1 MRILLAA
8 GASENVDVNE
18 GLRKILQQNNLEV
31 AGDCYSAD
39 VLVNVAQQLSADTVI
54 ISILLGDQ
62 DILVGVIKTLRERGI
77 RIIVL
82 PGDIEHEETRQFVA
96 KIIPFGVYDLV
107 FDEVK
112 PEMILQRLHNPA
124 ALGDIPE
131 FLVNAAMAKQKLS
144 MEISA
149 HAEKVVAEAE
159 IIKQKDKSNGR
170 KLNLFNFINLNN
182 KIKNEKLDNKNKTSW
197 HERFINPKKTDE
209 KINENIETTTIKT
222 KETVDSPKLKTT
234 DKIPTTVLGLGN
246 QNLNEWFKNT
256 FSHTAEIVLAASSPE
271 EFRTAV
277 QENQPDIAVIMRAGP
292 TGGLPYADELAV
304 FSCQYTRYVIF
315 IAGELDDEGKIM
327 AETVK
332 KAGGKVL
339 SCPPGETISGEELV
353 LLIQNTINE
362 TIYEDEQEEEIIYGN
377 EKTRG
382 SAENF
387 LQSISQVTDILK
399 KAVPRR
405 TETEE
410 LPINTARIPK
420 HPSAITAG
428 GVLLI
433 VSPWRPGLAGRIAAS
448 AAKIFS
454 EGGGET
460 AVICASGRSTA
471 ASWLGVTDEELI
483 LSDWRVPGSQIPVD
497 RGNIKIWAVDPAKSL
512 HMNIKEDLP
521 YILKEARNKANYTVI
536 DFGEDID
543 LAQSYIHQK
552 EAVLLCVVPGS
563 DPVEQKTSLIWLK
576 RTLGK
581 KDNIVIGFDLREQGR
596 IPEGVSSKLTIT
608 TSPEEA
614 LQNALKKNLDQY
626 IWNEV
631 IS

>member
-1 MRILLAA
+1 LNILVAAPDDTIRDYLREAGYNAWSLYSNDLILQMVEKYQIEAVIYLTKMSAVIPHEEAITETRKLQIRVILAA
-8 GASENVDVNE
+8 DKDKEE
-18 GLRKILQQNNLEV
+18 
-31 AGDCYSAD
+31 
-39 VLVNVAQQLSADTVI
+39 T
-54 ISILLGDQ
+54 LLTYAAAIGVK
-62 DILVGVIKTLRERGI
+62 DILIYPVN
-77 RIIVL
+77 
-82 PGDIEHEETRQFVA
+82 PEE
-96 KIIPFGVYDLV
+96 
-107 FDEVK
+107 
-112 PEMILQRLHNPA
+112 ILHRLKNPA
-124 ALGDIPE
+124 TVEEVFG
-131 FLVNAAMAKQKLS
+131 FLKQIGQRTRHKPF
-144 MEISA
+144 
-149 HAEKVVAEAE
+149 
-159 IIKQKDKSNGR
+159 Q
-170 KLNLFNFINLNN
+170 
-182 KIKNEKLDNKNKTSW
+182 KTSDKDIDEIKDIDKPAW
-197 HERFINPKKTDE
+197 YKRLIDIGQGSKSVVNNSQVLSEKQTVKQSEKELAPQLFTKTA
-209 KINENIETTTIKT
+209 TPTTI
-222 KETVDSPKLKTT
+222 
-234 DKIPTTVLGLGN
+234 LGLGN

-256 FSHTAEIVLAASSPE
+256 FSHTTEIVLAASSPE

-277 QENQPDIAVIMRAGP
+277 QEKCPDIAVIMRTGP

-304 FSCQYTRYVIF
+304 FSCQYARHVIF

-327 AETVK
+327 AEAVK
-332 KAGGKVL
+332 NAGGKVL

>member
-1 MRILLAA
+1 MEVYISF
-8 GASENVDVNE
+8 GDYSE
-18 GLRKILQQNNLEV
+18 QV
-31 AGDCYSAD
+31 AE
-39 VLVNVAQQLSADTVI
+39 QLCESHQV
-54 ISILLGDQ
+54 
-62 DILVGVIKTLRERGI
+62 VGVENTLDGVLAVASKTQAPE
-77 RIIVL
+77 VL
-82 PGDIEHEETRQFVA
+82 ITNGTV
-96 KIIPFGVYDLV
+96 
-107 FDEVK
+107 
-112 PEMILQRLHNPA
+112 
-124 ALGDIPE
+124 
-131 FLVNAAMAKQKLS
+131 LS
-144 MEISA
+144 GL
-149 HAEKVVAEAE
+149 
-159 IIKQKDKSNGR
+159 SNG
-170 KLNLFNFINLNN
+170 KINRGRVML
-182 KIKNEKLDNKNKTSW
+182 EKLDGIRNIWPKTKIVLILPENTPESFQKAVSSLGIYNIHLKNELTKDDLLKFIVEDKSYISPILPTVTPNIEPKTEVVEDKPREKLVEKFSV
-197 HERFINPKKTDE
+197 E
-209 KINENIETTTIKT
+209 KITGIFSKIKQEKHYSKDVNSQEESIIEETLLTKTTKTVDSSKLKTTIKT
-222 KETVDSPKLKTT
+222 
-234 DKIPTTVLGLGN
+234 PTTILGLGN

-277 QENQPDIAVIMRAGP
+277 QQNQPDIAVIMRAGP

-304 FSCQYTRYVIF
+304 FSCQYARHVIF

-332 KAGGKVL
+332 NAGGKVL

-362 TIYEDEQEEEIIYGN
+362 TIYKDEQEEEITHSN
-377 EKTRG
+377 EKNCG

-387 LQSISQVTDILK
+387 LQSISQVTDIFK
-399 KAVPRR
+399 KAVQRSSKDPDRA
-405 TETEE
+405 ETEVM
-410 LPINTARIPK
+410 PINTARIPK

-433 VSPWRPGLAGRIAAS
+433 VSPWRPGLAGRITAQ
-448 AAKIFS
+448 AAKTFS
-454 EGGGET
+454 EGGSNV

-483 LSDWRVPGSQIPVD
+483 LSDWRVPGSQVPVD

-521 YILKEARNKANYTVI
+521 YILKEARSKADYTVI

-563 DPVEQKTSLIWLK
+563 DPVEQKTSLLWLK
-576 RTLGK
+576 RTLGQK
-581 KDNIVIGFDLREQGR
+581 ENIVIGFDLREQGQ
-596 IPEGVSSKLTIT
+596 IPEGVVSKLTIT
-608 TSPEEA
+608 TTPEEA

-631 IS
+631 IG